1 MLSICLS
8 VVDVVT
14 VVLLQVSVVR
24 GGVCVFY
31 FGVAVV
37 EGATRARV
45 GGGEGG

>member
-1 MLSICLS
+1 MSVCLS

-14 VVLLQVSVVR
+14 VVLLQVVVR

>member
-1 MLSICLS
+1 MSICLS

-14 VVLLQVSVVR
+14 VVLLQVVVR

-37 EGATRARV
+37 EGATRAARV

>member
-1 MLSICLS
+1 M
-8 VVDVVT
+8 DVVT
-14 VVLLQVSVVR
+14 VVLLQVVVR
-24 GGVCVFY
+24 GGVCVSY